1 MLKKLNNKKGF
12 SFIPTC
18 VIIIVLVMAISILL
32 SYAFV
37 HHTAK
42 VQVAAMQLKMD
53 SYITK
58 QAIENYDAFKQG
70 MPYQNYIDKNELVRG
85 AYQTAGFG
93 SGSLTS
99 LKETS
104 LKEENEGKTIYTM
117 ARPTITAITGNEV
130 GVKVAYELTIPFEAF
145 GEKIADIRVPVEIVS
160 KLSEK

>member
-1 MLKKLNNKKGF
+1 
-12 SFIPTC
+12 
-18 VIIIVLVMAISILL
+18 
-32 SYAFV
+32 
-37 HHTAK
+37 
-42 VQVAAMQLKMD
+42 MQLKMD

-70 MPYQNYIDKNELVRG
+70 MPYQHYIDKNELVRG

-93 SGSLTS
+93 NSSL
-99 LKETS
+99 TS

>member
-37 HHTAK
+37 HHTVK

-70 MPYQNYIDKNELVRG
+70 MPYQHYIDKNELVRG

-99 LKETS
+99 LKE
-104 LKEENEGKTIYTM
+104 ENEGKTIYAM

>member
-1 MLKKLNNKKGF
+1 
-12 SFIPTC
+12 
-18 VIIIVLVMAISILL
+18 
-32 SYAFV
+32 
-37 HHTAK
+37 
-42 VQVAAMQLKMD
+42 MQLKMD

-99 LKETS
+99 LKG
-104 LKEENEGKTIYTM
+104 ENEGKTIYTM